1 MFAAVTATDGQMYV
15 SDGYS
20 IPHAVTMSG
29 DATLSDTGVLTL
41 KNTGPGA
48 TSATGSSNVVPILS
62 IDAQGRVTSLTST
75 SITQPTSLTVGGDL
89 YNTTA
94 NATVVK
100 IQGQNFASGVPSVG
114 QLK

>member
-1 MFAAVTATDGQMYV
+1 MGIGGSVVAHWIYEGNTYPSSMVTSFATASVAPPSNNGLVYTSGSIFSAVTATDGQMYV

-62 IDAQGRVTSLTST
+62 IDA
-75 SITQPTSLTVGGDL
+75 
-89 YNTTA
+89 
-94 NATVVK
+94 K
-100 IQGQNFASGVPSVG
+100 GV
-114 QLK
+114 